1 MEKRPDNSLNLNDEP
16 NISRSFWIKL
26 VMIPVGMFAFAFA
39 LVPLY
44 DVFCDVTGLNGRIDN
59 SAYQGSLIPGA
70 DSDINKNHKISVNFS
85 SATMPGFPVKFYPK
99 QKQIDIVPG
108 KIYTIQYIAENRSD
122 KEITGQ
128 AVPSIAPTEA
138 SLHFKKLECFCF
150 TKQTFQ
156 PRKPVEMPVKFFVD
170 SKIDK
175 NVKDITLSYNFFKIK
190 QKDIKQPEVPL
201 AGL

>member
-1 MEKRPDNSLNLNDEP
+1 MERKTDTNSATNEDVK
-16 NISRSFWIKL
+16 IGKSFWIKL
-26 VMIPVGMFAFAFA
+26 ILIPVGMFGFAFA

-44 DVFCDVTGLNGRIDN
+44 DVFCEVTGLNGRIDN
-59 SAYQGSLIPGA
+59 SAYQGSLVPGIESNI
-70 DSDINKNHKISVNFS
+70 DNNHKISVDFS

-99 QKQIDIVPG
+99 QKKIDIVPG
-108 KIYTIQYIAENRSD
+108 KIYTVQYIAENRSD

-128 AVPSIAPTEA
+128 AVPSIAPTKA

-150 TKQTFQ
+150 TNQTFQ
-156 PRKPVEMPVKFFVD
+156 PRKPVEMSVKFFVD